1 MRNYCCDGSLKG
13 RFTLTQL
20 YTIHLC
26 FGRRALAAG
35 HSSGATTSSA
45 RGKSQKGRR
54 QRCVCVCVCRKDKIM
69 FSNCYSGYMCARTT
83 GGESKRQQRLYIHT
97 HTHTHYTKWFIKP
110 TTMWRSI
117 DILCVYL
124 CGTGGGTG
132 CHAGIYRQ
140 IRIHTHTRSPRVSLF
155 ATLSSMTNF
164 WKAPESG
171 RPKFMA
177 AFTYI
182 MHIYTYNIIYVCVC
196 VSVYIY
202 IYIYIYLYDRGT
214 RASVTFLLSY
224 CVTKC

>member
-1 MRNYCCDGSLKG
+1 LVIAIAVICVQGWWEESQRDSKG
-13 RFTLTQL
+13 
-20 YTIHLC
+20 Y
-26 FGRRALAAG
+26 
-35 HSSGATTSSA
+35 
-45 RGKSQKGRR
+45 
-54 QRCVCVCVCRKDKIM
+54 
-69 FSNCYSGYMCARTT
+69 
-83 GGESKRQQRLYIHT
+83 T
-97 HTHTHYTKWFIKP
+97 HTHTHNTEWFIKP

-124 CGTGGGTG
+124 CGTGGGAG

-182 MHIYTYNIIYVCVC
+182 MHIIYVCVC

-202 IYIYIYLYDRGT
+202 IYIIYVYMTEGHA
-214 RASVTFLLSY
+214 RALRFYYHIV
-224 CVTKC
+224 